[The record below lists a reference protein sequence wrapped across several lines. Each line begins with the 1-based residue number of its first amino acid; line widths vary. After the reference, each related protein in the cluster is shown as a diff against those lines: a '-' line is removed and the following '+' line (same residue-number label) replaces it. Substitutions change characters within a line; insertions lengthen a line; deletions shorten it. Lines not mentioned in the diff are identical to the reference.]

1 MMMARYCLPLACGG
15 GAACKTD
22 ANGNGISRKA
32 RGNENVFCGVSSLVW
47 DGNFVLLRALLKIIR
62 LTRPPIS
69 DRLHVAYESLRSPKV
84 CFWHSSHT
92 LWRWPLLLRA
102 SEVVLFYLMGDI
114 SLFQLAAKEC
124 SKWMSRHRL
133 PKEISRTISETGWE
147 GSLVWDL

>member
-124 SKWMSRHRL
+124 SKWMSDIGCQKRFLRPFQKL
-133 PKEISRTISETGWE
+133 GGKG
-147 GSLVWDL
+147 V